1 MKQLV
6 TFLLLMS
13 CFVVSS
19 AQTTR
24 VKIGDLYYNLSGA
37 TASVTTSDVV
47 PIDCR
52 EPVPSK
58 YTNATYIIPS
68 HIEYNGLEYE
78 VVAIDDWA
86 FSGFTNDLYAC
97 PTVKNA
103 KGSTAKE
110 IILPPTIKRIGESA
124 FANCTQLIKMII
136 PASVESINSDYG
148 ESAPFY
154 NTPLLR
160 ELVYLSEEAPSGWH
174 ATSKTYVP
182 NPQKYGRPSS
192 SITDASILPIISANE
207 TSFIYSGETSNI
219 VLTNNLQSY
228 DLSFEAPSLEK
239 NVGSHSTIVQATISN
254 GHYSYDTTIS
264 LKYVITPKEIIVS
277 TSNASRV
284 YGEPN
289 PEFVINYEGFVN
301 NENVDVFETVAIA
314 TTTATQT
321 SNIGQYPIK
330 ISGAK
335 ATNYTFTYIAGE
347 LTVNPAPLLA
357 SIKSV
362 SRQYGH
368 SNPTFSL
375 VFEGLKNGET
385 SPSWIESPK
394 FNTTATTSSPIG
406 DYAISASAT
415 PKNYELSQISDGILT
430 ILPAKLKV
438 IAENKSRLYYE
449 DNPELTFYYSGFR
462 NGETE
467 DIIPNPPILTTSA
480 ALESDAGQYD
490 IFISNISVPNYE
502 IDYQPGVLT
511 INPRKLSVQTGVYER
526 AYGEENPHFELQYDG
541 FVAGED
547 INDLTTQP
555 SAHTY
560 ATSSSAVG
568 SYTIYI
574 NGGEALNYTFNY
586 ISGTLKV
593 VKANQNI
600 IWNQNLTNLVKGQQV
615 ELLAYS
621 TSGLPISYI
630 VDNTDVCEIYEV
642 GNTKYLD
649 CVGVGEIQIR
659 AAQDGDGNFYS
670 TPRISRTVEI
680 KASSE
685 NAPIITVSQLPIGS
699 ISWNVEWGSVHT
711 FTIGV
716 NSGWLVNSISINGE
730 DYTDQMD
737 KNGTFTTPPITH
749 DTKIIISYHD
759 EDSGLINIADPDNV
773 KILGQ
778 ENGIMIVNA
787 PLNHYI
793 QIYTIEGY
801 LIKSIQATENEIFI
815 SLPNNSTY
823 IVKINKFTGKIRL

>member
-6 TFLLLMS
+6 TFFLLMS

-37 TASVTTSDVV
+37 TASVTTSDVI
-47 PIDCR
+47 PTHCGSSF
-52 EPVPSK
+52 PSK
-58 YTNATYIIPS
+58 YTKDTYIIPS
-68 HIEYNGLEYE
+68 YIEYEGLEYE

-86 FSGFTNDLYAC
+86 FSGFTNDLYGCAI
-97 PTVKNA
+97 VRNA
-103 KGSTAKE
+103 TGSTAKE

-136 PASVESINSDYG
+136 PASVESINSNYG
-148 ESAPFY
+148 ESSPFY

-182 NPQKYGRPSS
+182 NPQKYGKPSS

-207 TSFIYSGETSNI
+207 VSFIYSGETPNI
-219 VLTNNLQSY
+219 ILSNNLQSY
-228 DLSFEAPSLEK
+228 DLSFKAPSLEK

-284 YGEPN
+284 YGDPN

-314 TTTATQT
+314 TTTAQQT
-321 SNIGQYPIK
+321 SNVGQYPIK

-335 ATNYTFTYIAGE
+335 ATNYTFTYIVGE

-362 SRQYGH
+362 SRQYGY

-385 SPSWIESPK
+385 SPTWIESPK

-406 DYAISASAT
+406 DYPISASAT
-415 PKNYELSQISDGILT
+415 PKNYELSQISDGVLT

-467 DIIPNPPILTTSA
+467 DIISNPPILTTSA
-480 ALESDAGQYD
+480 ALKSDAGQYD
-490 IFISNISVPNYE
+490 ISISNISVPNYE
-502 IDYQPGVLT
+502 LDYQPGVLT

-526 AYGEENPHFELQYDG
+526 AYGEENPHFELQYEG
-541 FVAGED
+541 FVAGEG

-574 NGGEALNYTFNY
+574 NGGEALNYTFSY

-659 AAQDGDGNFYS
+659 ATQEGDGNYYS
-670 TPRISRTVEI
+670 TPRISRTVEV
-680 KASSE
+680 KTSSE
-685 NAPIITVSQLPIGS
+685 NTPIITVSQLPIGS

-711 FTIGV
+711 FTIGA

-730 DYTDQMD
+730 DYTNQMD

-759 EDSGLINIADPDNV
+759 EDSGLINMEDQDNV

-787 PLNHYI
+787 PLNQYI

-801 LIKSIQATENEIFI
+801 LIKSIHATMNEIFI
-815 SLPNNSTY
+815 SLPNNATY
-823 IVKINKFTGKIRL
+823 IVKINRFTGKIRL